1 MRILLTGAQGQLGR
15 SIQKMHGK
23 LLPEGD
29 IVFTD
34 LPELDITDA
43 AAVTRFVKDFNP
55 DYILNCAAYTAV
67 DKAESD
73 AENVFLVNALAPK
86 VLALAAHE
94 MKAGMIHI
102 STDYVFDG
110 QHHRPY
116 TEEHPTGPQ
125 GVYGKSKLEGEMAVR
140 QSHPRALIIRT
151 SWLYSE
157 FGHNFVKTMRR
168 LGSEKES
175 INVVAD
181 QIGNPTW
188 ATDLASAI
196 LHILAGN
203 RKDHASG
210 IYHYTNEGIASWYDL
225 AVAVM
230 SISDLH
236 CKVSPIRTEEYPVP
250 APRPC
255 YSALDKSKI
264 KHDFGL
270 SIPHWRESLE
280 QCIRVLSEQAAS
292 E

>member
-1 MRILLTGAQGQLGR
+1 
-15 SIQKMHGK
+15 MHGK
-23 LLPEGD
+23 LLPEVD

-43 AAVTRFVKDFNP
+43 VSVTRFVKDYMP
-55 DYILNCAAYTAV
+55 DFILNCAAYTAV
-67 DKAESD
+67 DQAESD
-73 AENVFLVNALAPK
+73 AENAFAVNALAPK
-86 VLALAAHE
+86 ILAVAARE
-94 MKAGMIHI
+94 SNAEMIHI
-102 STDYVFDG
+102 STDYVFNG
-110 QHHRPY
+110 QYHRPY

-125 GVYGKSKLEGEMAVR
+125 GVYGKSKLEGEIAVR
-140 QSHPRALIIRT
+140 QNHPRALIIRT

-196 LHILAGN
+196 LHILAKN
-203 RKDHASG
+203 RMIQTPG

-230 SISDLH
+230 SLSNLQ
-236 CKVSPIRTEEYPVP
+236 CKVFPIRTEEYPVP
-250 APRPC
+250 AQRPC

-264 KHDFGL
+264 KRDFGL
-270 SIPHWRESLE
+270 SIPHWGESLE
-280 QCIRVLSEQAAS
+280 QCIRILSEQAAS